1 MQEQGGDVQS
11 LLDKEK
17 EMNNKLRSEMESL
30 NANMDS
36 ANLSHQKQR
45 NLIQELEQQLEEAN
59 LEISNSE
66 AQRNELK

>member
-30 NANMDS
+30 SANMDS